1 MIYKDLFKIK
11 IDGKEY
17 TEENRILPK
26 DAFDINELRNI
37 YLDNRDSKIE
47 LIYVPILTEDIL
59 SDEEIY
65 GWDDNDNDY
74 DYFDYER
81 EEEDY
86 ED

>member
-17 TEENRILPK
+17 TEEDGFLPK
-26 DAFDINELRNI
+26 MLFNINELRNI
-37 YLDNRDSKIE
+37 YLDNRGSEIE
-47 LIYVPILTEDIL
+47 LIYDPILTEDIL

-65 GWDDNDNDY
+65 GCPDNDNDY
-74 DYFDYER
+74 DYEYER